1 MVSKRP
7 LAYHGPMPSDLEQQR
22 CYFEQLD
29 AEGLERYQLGRL
41 NRLLET
47 ILPHN
52 RFYAAK
58 LRDLALPI
66 TSLDALEQI
75 PFTTKEEL
83 CDPSQTDALAANRT
97 WAIERYSRFHRTS
110 GTHGRPLVV
119 LDTTDDWQW
128 WIDTWQYVLDAA
140 QVGAGDRAMLAF
152 SFGPFIGFW
161 SAYDALSA
169 RGAMVVPGGGM
180 GTEARLELLRES
192 QTTVLCCTPS
202 YALRMAEVAAAS
214 QMDLTKSLVR
224 CLIVAGEPGGSIS
237 AVRDRIETAWGASV
251 IDHAGA
257 TEVGPWGYSDADRRG
272 VHVIESEFIA
282 EFFGVDTGQAA
293 GEGERSELVLT
304 TLGRSGSPVI
314 RYRTGDL
321 VRPTHSAKGPNR
333 FVLLEG
339 GIIGRADDMLVIR
352 GVNVFPS
359 SVEQIVRG
367 FPEVVEFRVTA
378 FTQGQM
384 DQLQLE
390 IEEQSPCAS
399 RVARE
404 LEVRLGLRVD
414 VQSVPAGSLPR
425 FEGKAKRFLDQRR

>member
-1 MVSKRP
+1 MTRDI
-7 LAYHGPMPSDLEQQR
+7 AQQRRYLEQR
-22 CYFEQLD
+22 D
-29 AEGLERYQLGRL
+29 AEGLERHQLGRL

-58 LRDLALPI
+58 LRDVALPI
-66 TSLDALEQI
+66 TSLDAFEQI

-83 CDPSQTDALAANRT
+83 CAGSQTGAMAANRT
-97 WAIERYSRFHRTS
+97 WAIERYTRFHRTS

-119 LDTTDDWQW
+119 LDTPDDWQW
-128 WIDTWQYVLDAA
+128 WIDTWQFVLDAA
-140 QVGAGDRAMLAF
+140 QVSAADRATLAF

-161 SAYDALSA
+161 SAYDALAA

-180 GTEARLELLRES
+180 STEARLELLRDS
-192 QTTVLCCTPS
+192 QATVVCCTPS
-202 YALRMAEVAAAS
+202 YALRMAEVAADR
-214 QMDLTKSLVR
+214 QIDLTKSLVR
-224 CLIVAGEPGGSIS
+224 CLIVAGEPGGSIP
-237 AVRDRIETAWGASV
+237 AVRERIETAWGASV

-282 EFFGVDTGQAA
+282 EFLSLGSGQAA
-293 GEGERSELVLT
+293 GDGVLSELVLT

-339 GIIGRADDMLVIR
+339 GVIGRADDMKVIR

-367 FPEVVEFRVTA
+367 FPEVVEFRATA
-378 FTQGQM
+378 YTQGQM
-384 DQLQLE
+384 DQLRLE

-414 VQSVPAGSLPR
+414 IQSVPVGSLPR
-425 FEGKAKRFLDQRR
+425 FEGKAKRFLDERQ